1 MTSLIEQEIETATEV
16 NDAPALELRG
26 VTRKFG
32 DSVAVDQVSFTLEH
46 GTFLTMLGPSGSGKS
61 TTLNMI
67 AGFLEPTSGS
77 ILLRGRDIV
86 GLDTNKRD
94 IGMVF
99 QNYSL
104 FPHLS
109 IVRNVA
115 FPLEVRGVS
124 RREAIKKA
132 EEYLDIVDLRDR
144 SKARPRELSGG
155 QQQRVA
161 LARSLVF
168 GPDLLLMDEP
178 LGALDRRLREEMQ
191 VSIKRITEQLNATVV
206 FVTHDQEEAL
216 VMSDVIAIYNE
227 GAVEQFG
234 TSQELYQKPASRF
247 VAEFIGES
255 NILEGQIVGST
266 MVVDGVEFPLS
277 TRPDARRFFEGS
289 HAAIVVRPEQATLR
303 SSSSTAQSAPIVG
316 RELPGVVTDVL
327 YMGTSYRFFVHTDM
341 GFDVEVRVR
350 AHLPE
355 AATRQGER
363 IFVSWNPDDTAVVP
377 A

>member
-1 MTSLIEQEIETATEV
+1 MTILIDDSPKTTQS
-16 NDAPALELRG
+16 NSQSPALELRG

-32 DSVAVDQVSFTLEH
+32 TSVAVDDVSFTLNT
-46 GTFLTMLGPSGSGKS
+46 GTFLTMLGPAGSGKS

-67 AGFLEPTSGS
+67 AGFLEPSAGS

-86 GLDTNKRD
+86 GLAPNKRD

-109 IVRNVA
+109 VARNVA
-115 FPLEVRGVS
+115 FPLEVRGAS
-124 RREAIKKA
+124 RKEAMKKA
-132 EEYLDIVDLRDR
+132 LEYLEIVDLKDR
-144 SKARPRELSGG
+144 AKDKPRELSGG

-191 VSIKRITEQLNATVV
+191 VSIKRITEQLGATVV

-227 GAVEQFG
+227 GNIEQFG
-234 TSQELYQKPASRF
+234 TSQSLYLNPASRF

-255 NILEGQIVGST
+255 NVLVGKVKGNTLVS
-266 MVVDGVEFPLS
+266 DGEVFPLS
-277 TRPDARRFFEGS
+277 AKPGARKFFEGS
-289 HAAIVVRPEQATLR
+289 GAAIVVRPEQATLR
-303 SSSSTAQSAPIVG
+303 CATSTDESARVIG
-316 RELPGVVTDVL
+316 RELAGTVTEVL
-327 YMGTSYRFFVHTDM
+327 YMGTAYRFFVHTDF

-350 AHLPE
+350 SHLPE
-355 AATRQGER
+355 AATQKGER
-363 IFVSWNPDDTAVVP
+363 VHVSWNPDDIAVVP

>member
-1 MTSLIEQEIETATEV
+1 MTAVIEKLSDDVAASHDV
-16 NDAPALELRG
+16 PALELRG
-26 VTRKFG
+26 VTRRFG
-32 DSVAVDQVSFTLEH
+32 ESIAVKDVSFTLET

-67 AGFLEPTSGS
+67 AGFLEPSSGS
-77 ILLRGRDIV
+77 IVLRGRDIV
-86 GLDTNKRD
+86 GLEPHKRD

-109 IVRNVA
+109 IERNVA
-115 FPLEVRGVS
+115 FPLEVRGLS
-124 RREAIKKA
+124 RKEASMKA
-132 EEYLDIVDLRDR
+132 LEYLEIVDLKDR
-144 SKARPRELSGG
+144 AKAKPRELSGG

-168 GPDLLLMDEP
+168 GPDLILMDEP

-191 VSIKRITEQLNATVV
+191 VSIKQITENLDATVV

-227 GAVEQFG
+227 GAIEQFG
-234 TSQELYQKPASRF
+234 TSQELYQKPTSRF

-255 NILEGQIVGST
+255 NILEGTVTGST
-266 MVVDGVEFPLS
+266 LVSDNISFPLS
-277 TRPDARRFFEGS
+277 TKPGARTFFDGS
-289 HAAIVVRPEQATLR
+289 KAAIVVRPEQATLR
-303 SSSSTAQSAPIVG
+303 SDLSTPQSAVVVG
-316 RELPGVVTDVL
+316 TELPGVVTEVL
-327 YMGTSYRFFVHTDM
+327 YMGTAYRFFVHTDI

-350 AHLPE
+350 AHQPE
-355 AATRQGER
+355 AGTRKGER
-363 IFVSWNPDDTAVVP
+363 VFVSWNPDDISVVP
-377 A
+377 G

>member
-144 SKARPRELSGG
+144 AKARPRELSGG

-234 TSQELYQKPASRF
+234 TSQELYQKPSSRF

-350 AHLPE
+350 GHLPE
-355 AATRQGER
+355 AATRPGER

>member
-144 SKARPRELSGG
+144 AKARPRELSGG

-178 LGALDRRLREEMQ
+178 LGALERRLREEMQ

>member
-144 SKARPRELSGG
+144 AKARPRELSGG

-234 TSQELYQKPASRF
+234 TSQELYQKPSSRF

>member
-1 MTSLIEQEIETATEV
+1 MTSVIERETTTMPSSSEV
-16 NDAPALELRG
+16 PALELRG

-32 DSVAVDQVSFTLEH
+32 DSVAVDQVSFTLDS

-86 GLDTNKRD
+86 GLETNKRD

-115 FPLEVRGVS
+115 FPLEVRGIP
-124 RREAIKKA
+124 RRTAIKKA
-132 EEYLDIVDLRDR
+132 EEYLEIVDLKDR
-144 SKARPRELSGG
+144 AKAKPRELSGG

-191 VSIKRITEQLNATVV
+191 VSIKRITDQLNATVV

-216 VMSDVIAIYNE
+216 VMSDAIAIYNE
-227 GAVEQFG
+227 GAIEQFG
-234 TSQELYQKPASRF
+234 SSQELYQTPASRF

-255 NILEGQIVGST
+255 NILEGEVKGSS
-266 MVVDGVEFPLS
+266 MVVNGVDFPLS
-277 TRPDARRFFEGS
+277 RKPGARKFFEGS
-289 HAAIVVRPEQATLR
+289 RAAIIVRPEQATLR
-303 SSSSTAQSAPIVG
+303 SGASTPSSAPVYG
-316 RELPGVVTDVL
+316 RELPRCGYRSVVHGHVL
-327 YMGTSYRFFVHTDM
+327 SLL
-341 GFDVEVRVR
+341 R
-350 AHLPE
+350 AH
-355 AATRQGER
+355 GHG
-363 IFVSWNPDDTAVVP
+363 F
-377 A
+377 

>member
-144 SKARPRELSGG
+144 AKARPRELSGG